1 MVDEF
6 IITIDGPCGAGKSTT
21 AKLLAERL
29 GFIYL
34 DTGAMYR
41 AVSLKLDQLG
51 IDLLDDKMIKEIL
64 ENTDITFEQTEK
76 GNRIFLDG
84 KDVSDDIRTS
94 RIDMLASLI
103 SQKKIVRD
111 ALVKTQ
117 RKFGHGKRIVVEGR
131 DAGTIIFPNAQ
142 LKFFLTASLLERT
155 KRRYRERKEKGED
168 VSFSDILEEIKRRD
182 EMDTKRDLAPLKPAD
197 GAINVDSTTLTINDV
212 ISFMESIYKKKRQ
225 Q

>member
-1 MVDEF
+1 VVDEF